1 MAKERYVSFEVAK
14 LLQDKGFPRDPS
26 ICNRVYKPDGHLC
39 HLTKHGFEA
48 NYVFKDSDV
57 FAPTQQMACDW
68 CQEKDVLITYDLSNP
83 FDSKLVVK
91 VYREDYDLD
100 WVEATTI
107 IRDTLETAINAAL
120 EYVLKNL
127 I

>member
-1 MAKERYVSFEVAK
+1 MAKERYASFEVAK
-14 LLQDKGFPRDPS
+14 LLQEKGFEGETHKVFDEDGELYDNSTLKS
-26 ICNRVYKPDGHLC
+26 IP
-39 HLTKHGFEA
+39 
-48 NYVFKDSDV
+48 
-57 FAPTQQMACDW
+57 APTQQVACDW

-83 FDSKLVVK
+83 FNDKLIVK

-120 EYVLKNL
+120 EYALKNL